1 LANTLAGGL
10 LVMLK
15 WWLDNKMPRPSPRM
29 DAAFRRLVLPGVQS
43 ALEQS

>member
-15 WWLDNKMPRPSPRM
+15 WRLDIKMPRPSEEM

-43 ALEQS
+43 ALEQT